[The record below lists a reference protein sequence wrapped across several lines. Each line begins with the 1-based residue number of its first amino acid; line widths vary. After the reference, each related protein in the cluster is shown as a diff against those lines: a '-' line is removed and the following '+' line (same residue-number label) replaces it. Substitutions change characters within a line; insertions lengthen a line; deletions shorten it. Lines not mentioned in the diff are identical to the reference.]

1 MYIAKAKALTK
12 NWRGAEVV
20 GEEFGGSK
28 TCFSESTI
36 YTFIKFSCIVNISPD
51 QCSVLE
57 RLFKNILLSSNIS
70 GILFEL
76 FVLPDKGRVIKVS
89 AIVSTLV

>member
-12 NWRGAEVV
+12 NWRGTEVV

-51 QCSVLE
+51 QCSVL
-57 RLFKNILLSSNIS
+57 SW
-70 GILFEL
+70 
-76 FVLPDKGRVIKVS
+76 KGFLKIFYCLQ
-89 AIVSTLV
+89 TFQEYFLNYL